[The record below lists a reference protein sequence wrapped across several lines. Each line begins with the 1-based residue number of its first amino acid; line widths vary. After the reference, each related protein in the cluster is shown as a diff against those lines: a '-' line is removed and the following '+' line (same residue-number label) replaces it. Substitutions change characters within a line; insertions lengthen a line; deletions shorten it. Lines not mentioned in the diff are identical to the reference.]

1 MRTAR
6 RLGAREIARRYI
18 HEPEFRRGFNRG
30 FAQAV
35 RSPKARAGFER
46 NFRSA
51 GVAGAFGSAGGM
63 RYVQYLRAHSQ
74 QSIGTL
80 GELRFA
86 LLGAVAAVTAW
97 RAAEFVYRRVRRAH
111 AV

>member
-1 MRTAR
+1 MQTAR
-6 RLGAREIARRYI
+6 RLGAREIVRLYI
-18 HEPEFRRGFNRG
+18 HEPEFRRGFHRG
-30 FAQAV
+30 FGQGV

-51 GVAGAFGSAGGM
+51 AIAGAFGSAGGM
-63 RYVQYLRAHSQ
+63 RYVQYLRAHSH

-86 LLGAVAAVTAW
+86 LVGAVAVVTAW
-97 RAAEFVYRRVRRAH
+97 RAAEFIYRQARRAH
-111 AV
+111 AA